1 MNDKADKNIDLDK
14 MDASEAKKF
23 KEYSKLIASDLK
35 TFIKK
40 KSYPQIAACFRDP
53 NLHHQIIAIK
63 AFTALYDEYPEE
75 IDKLLDVMIRSF
87 LSNQKFVAITLL
99 VNISFSHPDYAFQ
112 KLAKHTT
119 QHKDLVEMVAD
130 ALKSKWQAQQ
140 NDLIDHLQK
149 YWDLKTQQNL
159 KKTAILSLNPH
170 SEEETDKML
179 DFLGTFMHETE
190 PFLQLQTAIKIKELY
205 VREPYFVESKMREW
219 MTQNDTIHA
228 PQIVI
233 LAFKEVNKRQDP
245 NLLDRTCIILENWS
259 KNSSSIVVET
269 ASKVLGILKERR

>member
-1 MNDKADKNIDLDK
+1 MNDKPEKNIDLDK

-40 KSYPQIAACFRDP
+40 KAYPQIASCFRDP

-99 VNISFSHPDYAFQ
+99 VNISFSHPDYAFS

-119 QHKDLVEMVAD
+119 QHKDLVEIVAD
-130 ALKSKWQAQQ
+130 ALKSK
-140 NDLIDHLQK
+140 
-149 YWDLKTQQNL
+149 
-159 KKTAILSLNPH
+159 
-170 SEEETDKML
+170 
-179 DFLGTFMHETE
+179 
-190 PFLQLQTAIKIKELY
+190 
-205 VREPYFVESKMREW
+205 
-219 MTQNDTIHA
+219 
-228 PQIVI
+228 
-233 LAFKEVNKRQDP
+233 
-245 NLLDRTCIILENWS
+245 
-259 KNSSSIVVET
+259 
-269 ASKVLGILKERR
+269 